1 MLEEL
6 LTKAPSLKVEI
17 SASELLGAMR
27 SVATEII
34 EHYENKK
41 PPEQYLSRKQA
52 AQMLDV
58 DLSTL
63 WKWDK
68 KDYLKPVEVG
78 GKRKYKLSDLN
89 RILKTGI

>member
-6 LTKAPSLKVEI
+6 TKYPSVKVEL
-17 SASELLGAMR
+17 SASELLDAMR
-27 SVATEII
+27 VVATEIV

-41 PPEQYLSRKQA
+41 PPEQLFSRKQA

-58 DLSTL
+58 NLSTL
-63 WKWDK
+63 WHYDK
-68 KDYLKPVEVG
+68 KSYLKPVEVG